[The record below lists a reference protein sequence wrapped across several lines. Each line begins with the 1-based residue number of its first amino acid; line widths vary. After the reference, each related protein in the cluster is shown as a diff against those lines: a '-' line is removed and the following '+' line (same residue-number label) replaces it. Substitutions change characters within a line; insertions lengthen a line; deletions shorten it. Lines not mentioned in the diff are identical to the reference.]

1 MAGGPVMDERSI
13 SHKGHSI
20 VIRDDPD
27 KAAVTIDGHP
37 VRVFRSDAGYWTP
50 HQAYQRFAS
59 LDDLARAVAEITQ
72 LPDR

>member
-1 MAGGPVMDERSI
+1 MDERSI

-37 VRVFRSDAGYWTP
+37 VRVFRSDSGYWTP

-59 LDDLARAVAEITQ
+59 VDDLARAVAEITQ

>member
-1 MAGGPVMDERSI
+1 MDERSI

-20 VIRDDPD
+20 VIRDDQD
-27 KAAVTIDGHP
+27 TAAVTIDGHP
-37 VRVFRSDAGYWTP
+37 VRVSRSDEGYWTP